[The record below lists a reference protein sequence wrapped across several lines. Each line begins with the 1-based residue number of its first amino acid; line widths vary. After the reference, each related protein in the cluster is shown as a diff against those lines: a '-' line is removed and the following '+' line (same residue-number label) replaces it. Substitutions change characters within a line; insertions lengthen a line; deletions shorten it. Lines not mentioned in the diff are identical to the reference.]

1 MKSPNSIAS
10 DANPINGLMPVDAVA
25 DLIRAGATLSLAGR
39 KAALDRLPAG
49 AWIAGTSPYFMTAEG
64 GRVVDDDVLFVTD
77 LGSIGPVSFAT
88 YDANELDRI
97 SGDAPDSG
105 VALAVIPSGSICH
118 SEFAKNAAS
127 YPMAFLRPTVGW
139 ISGYD
144 LSQDGECAWAYD
156 GQVATAYNDRVAVAH
171 ITLPE
176 GTNPIIEIVNIFS
189 ADGGD
194 VIRFEETGFT
204 PGTCLVNG
212 ERRVFSD
219 YIVERGREGGDLPLV
234 GDFGG
239 ARVNAS
245 IKNVD
250 VNART
255 VELYAP
261 VFPGVDYSFAAPVAD
276 YAADFREA
284 LADHPFDGAVWS
296 CNCILN
302 FLFGQLEGVAI
313 GGVAGP
319 VTFGE
324 VAYQLLNQTM
334 VVIRKD

>member
-1 MKSPNSIAS
+1 M
-10 DANPINGLMPVDAVA
+10 NGLLPVDAVI
-25 DLIRAGATLSLAGR
+25 DLIKAGASLSLAGR

-49 AWIAGTSPYFMTAEG
+49 RWIAGTSPYFMTADG
-64 GRVVDDDVLFVTD
+64 GRIIDDDVLFVTD
-77 LGSIGPVSFAT
+77 LGSIGEVTFAT
-88 YDANELDRI
+88 YDADQLERI

-105 VALAVIPSGSICH
+105 LALAVIPAGSRCH
-118 SEFAKNAAS
+118 TEFAQNAAS

-144 LSQDGECAWAYD
+144 LAHPDESAYAYD
-156 GQVATAYNDRVAVAH
+156 GQVATAYEDRVAVAH
-171 ITLPE
+171 ITIPE
-176 GTNPIIEIVNIFS
+176 SESPVIEIVNIF
-189 ADGGD
+189 APDGGD
-194 VIRFEETGFT
+194 VIRFEEAGFT
-204 PGTCLVNG
+204 PEWCLVGG
-212 ERRVFSD
+212 ERKRFAD
-219 YIVERGREGGDLPLV
+219 YVVERGREGGDLPLV

-245 IKNVD
+245 LKTVD
-250 VNART
+250 AQAGT

-261 VFPGVDYSFAAPVAD
+261 VFAGVDYSFAAPVGD
-276 YAADFREA
+276 YADGFRKA
-284 LADHPFDGAVWS
+284 LETQPFDGAVWS